1 MILGLPF
8 EIFILN
14 IQIIYFKDG
23 VRVTVDEMY
32 GVDTTPNL
40 KRNFWAVW
48 SNASGLNITKEYLWD
63 RRNDL
68 TGVTIKATSTSV
80 CL

>member
-1 MILGLPF
+1 MF
-8 EIFILN
+8 
-14 IQIIYFKDG
+14 
-23 VRVTVDEMY
+23 
-32 GVDTTPNL
+32 GVDTTSKL

-48 SNASGLNITKEYLWD
+48 SNTSGLNITKEYIWE
-63 RRNDL
+63 RRMDL